1 MKILPDLDFK
11 LEKFGRKLSDLGGQL
26 QVVDNRLLSLQD
38 SVADSAESDPL
49 SEITSQGVLST
60 LTNIESL
67 IKNSTARSHH
77 KRQQYRH
84 SSRHISGQNNE
95 NHSDHAA
102 SCQANHNI
110 LKDIHE
116 KVQIIDHHITRG
128 GSYRESDP
136 PRFDYLRG
144 ESPSPQLGVYSL
156 DQEEEFTEAEDKFV
170 HLFRKIATP
179 FKRVNKRLMSMESLQ
194 DRIETEITDI
204 KEGIEAT
211 NGELK
216 RKLGE
221 FIAASTEI
229 SQEQNHLIEG
239 YAANFASLDQCCSGL
254 SKDYNRFM
262 AQTGPVVDRLDR
274 WMTSWQNFATQK
286 FDRILQQ
293 NSYDHDTLNKGQKA
307 LESLMMEGFDR
318 CKLRDP
324 RAGKRVRTTP
334 AYRETTTELTT
345 TTTTTERVT
354 TPEII
359 DNNDVLKLPFV
370 DESEISEEGSSY
382 DTIEP
387 DEKTVRSGCE
397 DLKHGGGATTTKVY
411 KVGVTRY
418 NEAGR
423 DFNTRLCDQET
434 SGGGWTVGILRYC
447 VLLSLLL
454 CVLSA

>member
-1 MKILPDLDFK
+1 
-11 LEKFGRKLSDLGGQL
+11 
-26 QVVDNRLLSLQD
+26 
-38 SVADSAESDPL
+38 
-49 SEITSQGVLST
+49 
-60 LTNIESL
+60 
-67 IKNSTARSHH
+67 
-77 KRQQYRH
+77 
-84 SSRHISGQNNE
+84 
-95 NHSDHAA
+95 
-102 SCQANHNI
+102 
-110 LKDIHE
+110 
-116 KVQIIDHHITRG
+116 
-128 GSYRESDP
+128 
-136 PRFDYLRG
+136 
-144 ESPSPQLGVYSL
+144 
-156 DQEEEFTEAEDKFV
+156 
-170 HLFRKIATP
+170 
-179 FKRVNKRLMSMESLQ
+179 
-194 DRIETEITDI
+194 
-204 KEGIEAT
+204 
-211 NGELK
+211 
-216 RKLGE
+216 
-221 FIAASTEI
+221 
-229 SQEQNHLIEG
+229 
-239 YAANFASLDQCCSGL
+239 
-254 SKDYNRFM
+254 
-262 AQTGPVVDRLDR
+262 
-274 WMTSWQNFATQK
+274 
-286 FDRILQQ
+286 
-293 NSYDHDTLNKGQKA
+293 
-307 LESLMMEGFDR
+307 MMEGFDR

-359 DNNDVLKLPFV
+359 DNNGVLKLPFV

>member
-1 MKILPDLDFK
+1 MKILPDIDFK

-38 SVADSAESDPL
+38 SVADQASSSDPL
-49 SEITSQGVLST
+49 HDVTSQGVLAT

-67 IKNSTARSHH
+67 IKNSTARNHH

-84 SSRHISGQNNE
+84 ASRHIASQNSE
-95 NHSDHAA
+95 NHSDHAS

-116 KVQIIDHHITRG
+116 KVENIQHHVSRG
-128 GSYRESDP
+128 GNYRDIDS

-144 ESPSPQLGVYSL
+144 DAPSPQLGVYSV
-156 DQEEEFTEAEDKFV
+156 DQEEEFSEAEDKFV
-170 HLFRKIATP
+170 HLFRKIAIP
-179 FKRVNKRLMSMESLQ
+179 FKRVNKRLMSMETLQ
-194 DRIETEITDI
+194 DKIETEINDI
-204 KEGIEAT
+204 KDGIEAT

-221 FIAASTEI
+221 FITASTEI

-239 YAANFASLDQCCSGL
+239 YAANFASLEQCCSGL
-254 SKDYNRFM
+254 SKDYNRFV
-262 AQTGPVVDRLDR
+262 ANAGPVVDRLDR

-324 RAGKRVRTTP
+324 RAGKRIRTTT
-334 AYRETTTELTT
+334 ATTTTTTELT

-354 TPEII
+354 TPDII

-370 DESEISEEGSSY
+370 DESEIYEDDEIY
-382 DTIEP
+382 DTKEP
-387 DEKTVRSGCE
+387 DAKLPGTGCE
-397 DLKHGGGATTTKVY
+397 DLKHGGGGTTSQVY

-423 DFNTRLCDQET
+423 DFNRRLCDQET
-434 SGGGWTVGILRYC
+434 SGGGWTVGTIKY
-447 VLLSLLL
+447 STLLL
-454 CVLSA
+454 LFCVFCA

>member
-1 MKILPDLDFK
+1 
-11 LEKFGRKLSDLGGQL
+11 
-26 QVVDNRLLSLQD
+26 
-38 SVADSAESDPL
+38 
-49 SEITSQGVLST
+49 
-60 LTNIESL
+60 
-67 IKNSTARSHH
+67 
-77 KRQQYRH
+77 
-84 SSRHISGQNNE
+84 
-95 NHSDHAA
+95 
-102 SCQANHNI
+102 
-110 LKDIHE
+110 
-116 KVQIIDHHITRG
+116 
-128 GSYRESDP
+128 
-136 PRFDYLRG
+136 
-144 ESPSPQLGVYSL
+144 
-156 DQEEEFTEAEDKFV
+156 
-170 HLFRKIATP
+170 
-179 FKRVNKRLMSMESLQ
+179 
-194 DRIETEITDI
+194 
-204 KEGIEAT
+204 
-211 NGELK
+211 
-216 RKLGE
+216 
-221 FIAASTEI
+221 
-229 SQEQNHLIEG
+229 
-239 YAANFASLDQCCSGL
+239 
-254 SKDYNRFM
+254 M

-334 AYRETTTELTT
+334 GYRETTTEL

-387 DEKTVRSGCE
+387 DEKTARSGCE

-411 KVGVTRY
+411 KVGVTHY

-423 DFNTRLCDQET
+423 DFNSRLCDQET
-434 SGGGWTVGILRYC
+434 SGGGWTVGILRYY
-447 VLLSLLL
+447 VLLSSLL